1 MIQGWYCEEK
11 LDVSHSWGSWG
22 GRIDDTV
29 GDNKNYKRV
38 AITKKLLSMLKK
50 DSLLLCICLV
60 IDHRW
65 CQKVTWGQKSSLS
78 GAA

>member
-1 MIQGWYCEEK
+1 MIQGWYCKEK

-22 GRIDDTV
+22 ERIDDTV

-38 AITKKLLSMLKK
+38 AITKKLLSVLKK
-50 DSLLLCICLV
+50 DSLLLYICLV

-65 CQKVTWGQKSSLS
+65 CQR
-78 GAA
+78 